1 MNSCGNFFKTKERRV
16 TKVVDELKVSWP
28 LGPGVKVVKASP
40 VGLYAL
46 AKPGGVR
53 SQPKGGGKDP
63 GALLTCSYS
72 LKDEAYH
79 IPPDKGGGKVWLLH
93 RLDAGTSGVILV
105 ADQERTAEEVKKA
118 FAEHRVKKRYVAMVF
133 GKPKESFAIWQ
144 DKIQVTKGGGVARGR
159 VGQGQSAEAKMRL
172 RQSGIGPFGT
182 LSLLE
187 LEPKTGRTHQLR
199 IQCAQRG
206 LPIVGDR
213 TYGDFQKNRVFAEKK
228 GGSDLFLHAE
238 SVELR
243 VFGDSF
249 NALVPLDQYFRV

>member
-1 MNSCGNFFKTKERRV
+1 MA
-16 TKVVDELKVSWP
+16 DEVKVSWP
-28 LGPGVKVVKASP
+28 LGPGVKVMKAGP
-40 VGLYAL
+40 AGLYAL

-53 SQPKGGGKDP
+53 SQPKEGGKDP
-63 GALLTCSYS
+63 HALLTCSYS
-72 LKDEAYH
+72 FKDEAYH

-105 ADQERTAEEVKKA
+105 ADQERTAMEVKQA
-118 FAEHRVKKRYVAMVF
+118 FEKHRVKKKYVAMVF
-133 GKPKESFAIWQ
+133 GKPKESSAIWR
-144 DKIQVTKGGGVARGR
+144 DKIQVTKEGGVARGR
-159 VGQGQSAEAKMRL
+159 VGQGQSAEARMRL
-172 RQSGIGPFGT
+172 RQSGTGPFGV

-213 TYGDFQKNRVFAEKK
+213 TYGDFQKNRAFADKK

-238 SVELR
+238 SVEIS
-243 VFGDSF
+243 VFGNAF
-249 NALVPLDQYFRV
+249 CALVPLDQQFKL